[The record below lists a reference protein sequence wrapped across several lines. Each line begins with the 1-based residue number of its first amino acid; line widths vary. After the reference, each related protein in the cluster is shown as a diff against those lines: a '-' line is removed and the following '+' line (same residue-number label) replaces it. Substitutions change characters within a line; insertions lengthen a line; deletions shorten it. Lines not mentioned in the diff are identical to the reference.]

1 MLARATAVLAALH
14 ALDTQTYAFVPSAL
28 PLRAPSRQQQA
39 SSAAAAG
46 SRAAHSR

>member
-28 PLRAPSRQQQA
+28 PLRAASSQQA
-39 SSAAAAG
+39 SSTAAAG
-46 SRAAHSR
+46 SRAAHPR